1 MRPYLKLR
9 RSTLFKD
16 DTFYFEVTKNIFG
29 FIAGDVF
36 GELFNHRELAE
47 RWLET
52 NIL

>member
-9 RSTLFKD
+9 HAVLFED
-16 DTFYFEVTKNIFG
+16 ATFYFEVTENIFS
-29 FIAGDVF
+29 FRAGDVF

-52 NIL
+52 HIL